1 MISSQSED
9 VTTKPTL
16 SVSSGQNSGLDKI
29 SSGEQIPRR
38 SKRLA
43 GFKADQLKTTQASG
57 DVVKQSGEDK
67 TIINA
72 DRSTNKVPN
81 DQVKPFN
88 ALDGSEAKF
97 NNKSA
102 ENTMENNATEKDCV
116 RVLENGDNAVAK
128 LDHRCDCDS
137 PLQVILTDP
146 CIAFAVQTLTGETF
160 ETSKDTQISSE
171 LKTVQ
176 NCETSAEEHGKKII
190 ATCDD
195 SDRRNM
201 LSSPESF
208 AIEGNRVDI
217 AQIDNAHKNA
227 GPSEKKLDIS
237 KMALSTVNLC
247 KRLQL
252 QPAVW

>member
-16 SVSSGQNSGLDKI
+16 SVSSGQNSCLDMI

-43 GFKADQLKTTQASG
+43 GIKADQLKTTRASG

-72 DRSTNKVPN
+72 VRSTNKLPN

-97 NNKSA
+97 NSKST
-102 ENTMENNATEKDCV
+102 ENTMENNPTEKDCV
-116 RVLENGDNAVAK
+116 RLRVPKNGDNVVAK
-128 LDHRCDCDS
+128 LDYRCECDS

-146 CIAFAVQTLTGETF
+146 CFAFAVQTLTGETF

-171 LKTVQ
+171 LKSIQT
-176 NCETSAEEHGKKII
+176 CETSPEKHGKKINV
-190 ATCDD
+190 TCD
-195 SDRRNM
+195 M

-208 AIEGNRVDI
+208 AIEGKHVDN
-217 AQIDNAHKNA
+217 ALIDNAHKNA
-227 GPSEKKLDIS
+227 GPSEKKLHIS
-237 KMALSTVNLC
+237 KMALSTVYLC

-252 QPAVW
+252 QPAV